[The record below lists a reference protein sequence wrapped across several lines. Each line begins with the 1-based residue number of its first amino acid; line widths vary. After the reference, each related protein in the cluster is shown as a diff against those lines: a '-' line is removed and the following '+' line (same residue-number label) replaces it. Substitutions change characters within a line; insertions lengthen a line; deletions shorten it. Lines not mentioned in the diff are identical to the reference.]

1 MGQVSVITGV
11 QRRRVWSDEQRLELV
26 SAAFSPGARVAE
38 VARRAD
44 VCTSQLYRWR
54 RDLAPPT
61 PPMAFLPGV
70 VTQDVAPS
78 PPVAAAGRAVITI
91 MLPGGSTVSIDP
103 DASPALIKATLR
115 ALR

>member
-11 QRRRVWSDEQRLELV
+11 QRRRAWSDEQRLELV

-54 RDLAPPT
+54 RELTPSA

-70 VTQDVAPS
+70 VTQDVGPAPAA
-78 PPVAAAGRAVITI
+78 AAAGRAAITI
-91 MLPGGSTVSIDP
+91 VLPGGSTVSIDP

>member
-44 VCTSQLYRWR
+44 VCVSQLYRWR
-54 RDLAPPT
+54 RELTPSV

-70 VTQDVAPS
+70 VTQDVGPAP
-78 PPVAAAGRAVITI
+78 AAAGRAAITI
-91 MLPGGSTVSIDP
+91 VLPGGSTVSIDP

>member
-26 SAAFSPGARVAE
+26 SAAFRPGARVAE

-54 RDLAPPT
+54 RELTPSAPT
-61 PPMAFLPGV
+61 MAFLPGV
-70 VTQDVAPS
+70 VTQDVGPAP
-78 PPVAAAGRAVITI
+78 AAVTARSAITI
-91 MLPGGSTVSIDP
+91 VLPGGSTVSIDP
-103 DASPALIKATLR
+103 DASPPLIKATLR

>member
-26 SAAFSPGARVAE
+26 SASFSPGARVAE

-44 VCTSQLYRWR
+44 VCTSQLCRGR
-54 RDLAPPT
+54 RELTPSAPR
-61 PPMAFLPGV
+61 MAFLPGV

>member
-54 RDLAPPT
+54 RELTPSAPL
-61 PPMAFLPGV
+61 MAFLPGV
-70 VTQDVAPS
+70 VTEDVGPALS
-78 PPVAAAGRAVITI
+78 VAAARSAITI
-91 MLPGGSTVSIDP
+91 VLPGGSTVSIDP

>member
-11 QRRRVWSDEQRLELV
+11 QRRRIWSDEQRLELV

-44 VCTSQLYRWR
+44 VCTSGP
-54 RDLAPPT
+54 AP
-61 PPMAFLPGV
+61 AR
-70 VTQDVAPS
+70 
-78 PPVAAAGRAVITI
+78 AAITI
-91 MLPGGSTVSIDP
+91 VLPGGSTVSIDP
-103 DASPALIKATLR
+103 DASPALVKATLR

>member
-11 QRRRVWSDEQRLELV
+11 QRRRIWSDEQRLELV

-54 RDLAPPT
+54 RELT
-61 PPMAFLPGV
+61 PPAAPVAFLPGV
-70 VTQDVAPS
+70 VTQDVGPAPAR
-78 PPVAAAGRAVITI
+78 AAITI
-91 MLPGGSTVSIDP
+91 VLPGGSTVSIDP
-103 DASPALIKATLR
+103 DASPALVKATLR

>member
-1 MGQVSVITGV
+1 MSVITGV
-11 QRRRVWSDEQRLELV
+11 QRRRAWSDEQRLELV

-54 RDLAPPT
+54 RELAPPT
-61 PPMAFLPGV
+61 PPMVFLPGV
-70 VTQDVAPS
+70 VTQDVGPAP
-78 PPVAAAGRAVITI
+78 AAGRAAITI
-91 MLPGGSTVSIDP
+91 VLPGGSTVSIDP
-103 DASPALIKATLR
+103 DASPALIKARLR